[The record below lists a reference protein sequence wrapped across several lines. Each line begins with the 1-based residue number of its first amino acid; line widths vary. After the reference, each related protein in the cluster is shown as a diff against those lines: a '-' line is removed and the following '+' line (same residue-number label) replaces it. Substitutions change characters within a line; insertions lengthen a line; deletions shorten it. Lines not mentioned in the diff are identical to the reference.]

1 MRHVSKV
8 VQLRKSG
15 SRRVSAFGS
24 IALGVAIALVL
35 GLLALPVATIALP
48 ALDSAASANGVA
60 FQPGD
65 ILASVGNGEI
75 DNYSPLGALND
86 TLNDG
91 TNATF
96 TTGGCFNEP
105 GDFFVTNFNSNSLS
119 EFGPD
124 GSLLNSTWAT
134 EPSLPESCTVNDQND
149 VFVGGQGAPTIY
161 EFDPSGSLIN
171 SFNVQGGSG
180 TGGTD
185 WVNLEADQC
194 TLLYTGQGSE
204 ILSYNVC
211 TQTQNPDFAT
221 GLPQPC
227 FQLRIRP
234 NGDVMVA
241 CASKVIR
248 FNSAGVHEQTY
259 TIPAARQLFSMNL
272 DPDNGTFWTGDDTTG
287 EVYHV
292 SIASGSVLGAFS
304 SAPAV
309 GLFGLALVGAINP
322 AFPTVT
328 LSPSGQTVTTGQT
341 ATVTAKITN
350 PRWFD
355 RRANGEL
362 LGVGRERHK
371 WHRNHERV
379 RQDDLL
385 IRRNK
390 SRTRHDHGYVQR
402 CGWNS
407 DRDVDQLD
415 L

>member
-1 MRHVSKV
+1 MDVRSKTIGRRSSRLSHRACNQRREGIVRHVSKV

-15 SRRVSAFGS
+15 SRRVERIRVDRSRS
-24 IALGVAIALVL
+24 RDPLVL

-65 ILASVGNGEI
+65 ILASVGNGEV
-75 DNYSPLGALND
+75 DNYSPTGALND

-204 ILSYNVC
+204 ILEL
-211 TQTQNPDFAT
+211 QRLHPNPEPRLCDGTAST
-221 GLPQPC
+221 MLPTPDPAERRC
-227 FQLRIRP
+227 DGCVRIQ
-234 NGDVMVA
+234 GDPLQQRRGA
-241 CASKVIR
+241 RAD
-248 FNSAGVHEQTY
+248 VHHSS
-259 TIPAARQLFSMNL
+259 R
-272 DPDNGTFWTGDDTTG
+272 
-287 EVYHV
+287 
-292 SIASGSVLGAFS
+292 S
-304 SAPAV
+304 SAV
-309 GLFGLALVGAINP
+309 LNE
-322 AFPTVT
+322 
-328 LSPSGQTVTTGQT
+328 
-341 ATVTAKITN
+341 
-350 PRWFD
+350 PRP
-355 RRANGEL
+355 G
-362 LGVGRERHK
+362 
-371 WHRNHERV
+371 
-379 RQDDLL
+379 
-385 IRRNK
+385 
-390 SRTRHDHGYVQR
+390 
-402 CGWNS
+402 
-407 DRDVDQLD
+407 
-415 L
+415 